1 MLKVPLGA
9 AKQSVSYIEIKLL
22 VYLKIPGFFYC
33 DKDTM
38 NAPSVDVVFSADW
51 NIFGYD
57 PNGLLAYLV
66 AYFFGPDWLPETF
79 DHLPR
84 WLEELEVKP
93 PRYGPPGPQ
102 QAKFLPPGWKCSP
115 PPLYY
120 GECSGPYLPPPR
132 FFHPSAF
139 ASLVHP
145 HPRVPPVVWKEK
157 PMEAKGEKSSNRLEP
172 LNLMSSS
179 FPHYYQM
186 FSSREA
192 VIFQSAK

>member
-1 MLKVPLGA
+1 M
-9 AKQSVSYIEIKLL
+9 
-22 VYLKIPGFFYC
+22 
-33 DKDTM
+33 D
-38 NAPSVDVVFSADW
+38 APSVDVVFSADW

-84 WLEELEVKP
+84 WVGEVNP

-102 QAKFLPPGWKCSP
+102 QAKSLPLGWKCKP

-132 FFHPSAF
+132 FFRPSAF
-139 ASLVHP
+139 ASMIRP
-145 HPRVPPVVWKEK
+145 HPRVPEAVRKEK
-157 PMEAKGEKSSNRLEP
+157 PTEDKGEESSDRLETLSLIP
-172 LNLMSSS
+172 SSS
-179 FPHYYQM
+179 PRYYQM

-192 VIFQSAK
+192 SIF